1 MTPVRIP
8 PMLRDQVEGQR
19 EVLGEGETVRQVLE
33 DLATRYPALRANLFE
48 QGDLSPFVNVY
59 VGRDDVRTLEG
70 LDTPVGG
77 SSVILLPAM
86 AGGYRVFA
94 ELAADVYSQTSMS
107 AHKLVCMPAGLIEGL
122 IIVRARLR

>member
-33 DLATRYPALRANLFE
+33 DVTARYPSLGALLFE
-48 QGDLSPFVNVY
+48 QGDLTPFVNVY

-70 LDTPVGG
+70 LDTRVAG

-86 AGGYRVFA
+86 AGG
-94 ELAADVYSQTSMS
+94 S
-107 AHKLVCMPAGLIEGL
+107 
-122 IIVRARLR
+122 